1 MSSLWG
7 WPRAQGSNE
16 LVFQLFVPA
25 GDKPAAGWPVAI
37 FGHGF
42 TDSMYG
48 APWTVASVMASSG
61 IATLAINVVGH
72 GGGAAGSLQV
82 TPVAGLPVTIPA
94 GGRGIDQDG
103 NGAIDSTEGVNAAP
117 PRESIGSRDGLR
129 QTVVDLMQLVR
140 QVEVGMDV
148 DGDGRAD
155 LDAGRIYY
163 AGQSFGGI
171 YGTIL
176 LGVEPNIQAGVPN
189 VAGGSITEVARLGAF
204 RFLTAAALATRQPQ
218 LLNLPPTPGVPVPFN
233 LNFNENMPLRDLP
246 PVVNTVPGA
255 LAIAEV
261 LDRFEWVQ
269 QSGNPVSYA
278 PLIRKQPPW
287 GHARKP
293 VIVQFA
299 KGDSTVPNPSSSA
312 LVRAGGLEDRTT
324 YFRNDL
330 AVAANAAVPKNPHTF
345 LTNIGGA
352 ATGGL
357 CGAGADADRRVLQE
371 QRRAD
376 HRPRRPGRVLRGA
389 DQPASARRAELP
401 ALNGRHFSQKSAARP
416 RFFSGERDGQSLPT
430 ARLQVEGVRPLG
442 QHAQI
447 QRAHRA
453 HPDRAV
459 AVVDQVLP
467 GERVDEHH
475 QAAHGAAPARAP
487 RRRTAP
493 P

>member
-1 MSSLWG
+1 
-7 WPRAQGSNE
+7 
-16 LVFQLFVPA
+16 
-25 GDKPAAGWPVAI
+25 
-37 FGHGF
+37 
-42 TDSMYG
+42 
-48 APWTVASVMASSG
+48 
-61 IATLAINVVGH
+61 
-72 GGGAAGSLQV
+72 
-82 TPVAGLPVTIPA
+82 VTIPA

-129 QTVVDLMQLVR
+129 QTVIDLMQLVR

-148 DGDGRAD
+148 DGDGGAD
-155 LDAGRIYY
+155 LDARRIYY

-278 PLIRKQPPW
+278 PLIRKQPLR
-287 GHARKP
+287 GQAAKP

-312 LVRAGGLEDRTT
+312 LVRAGALQDRTT

-330 AVAANAAVPKNPHTF
+330 AVGANAAVPKNPHTF
-345 LTNIGGA
+345 LTNIGAA
-352 ATGGL
+352 ATAGYAVAAQTQIAEFFRSNGSL
-357 CGAGADADRRVLQE
+357 TIDPDGAG
-371 QRRAD
+371 
-376 HRPRRPGRVLRGA
+376 P
-389 DQPASARRAELP
+389 
-401 ALNGRHFSQKSAARP
+401 
-416 RFFSGERDGQSLPT
+416 FFEVPISLP
-430 ARLQVEGVRPLG
+430 LPEGLNY
-442 QHAQI
+442 
-447 QRAHRA
+447 
-453 HPDRAV
+453 
-459 AVVDQVLP
+459 LP
-467 GERVDEHH
+467 
-475 QAAHGAAPARAP
+475 
-487 RRRTAP
+487 
-493 P
+493 